1 MNKKQNSLNFILTF
15 ILLISICITYL
26 IAQNSYAKYKNQRQ
40 ANSNLDIASWNIK
53 LNNNYINTTQNITIN
68 PTWEDQNSSTKDKV
82 IAPGSIAY
90 VDIKIDPSEVDV
102 DFKYELTYS
111 IPSTSDLKALRI
123 KSYKINGGS
132 EKTYNEVITGNITK
146 NSTTPTTIRII
157 ILWDDTL
164 SSNETDTYLGKNADI
179 KTAQINFDI
188 RFTQIANN

>member
-15 ILLISICITYL
+15 ILLISICLTYL

-90 VDIKIDPSEVDV
+90 VDVKIDPSEVDV

-111 IPSTSDLKALRI
+111 IPSASDLKALRI
-123 KSYKINGGS
+123 KSYKINNGT
-132 EKTYNEVITGNITK
+132 ETTFNEVITGNVTK
-146 NSTTPTTIRII
+146 NSTTPTTIRLI

-164 SSNETDTYLGKNADI
+164 STNETDTYLGKNADT
-179 KTAQINFDI
+179 KTAKINLDI
-188 RFTQIANN
+188 RFTQIANS

>member
-15 ILLISICITYL
+15 ILLISICLTYL
-26 IAQNSYAKYKNQRQ
+26 IAQSSYAKYKNQRQ

-53 LNNNYINTTQNITIN
+53 LNNNYINTTQNVTID
-68 PTWEDQNSSTKDKV
+68 PTWENQNTSTKDGV

-90 VDIKIDPSEVDV
+90 VDVKIDPSEVDV

-111 IPSTSDLKALRI
+111 IPSTSDLKDLRI
-123 KSYKINGGS
+123 KSYKINNGT
-132 EKTYNEVITGNITK
+132 ETIYNEAITGNVTK

-157 ILWDDTL
+157 ILWDDSL
-164 SSNETDTYLGKNADI
+164 STNEADTNLGKNSDS
-179 KTAQINFDI
+179 KTAKINLNI